1 MSKRTRPYEDVDVHQ
16 LPKYSRRGLGQSKRV
31 KRKSEAI
38 IADKENIPCFPQ
50 AKECKTV
57 PKQEIHRGIPRK
69 TSSVKTKKQPR
80 SRALQ
85 PKTND
90 RSKLLANYPV
100 SQHIAKSDLYNEE
113 GWIGQQQRLF
123 TSILNEV
130 LESQNTKAGPWDE
143 ESIRKTAFD
152 FYQADSFQLI
162 VRRLRIVPY
171 F

>member
-1 MSKRTRPYEDVDVHQ
+1 MSKRTRPYEDVDVYQ

-31 KRKSEAI
+31 KRKSEVI
-38 IADKENIPCFPQ
+38 IADKENIPYFPQ
-50 AKECKTV
+50 AKERKTV
-57 PKQEIHRGIPRK
+57 PKQVHQGIPRK
-69 TSSVKTKKQPR
+69 TSSIKATKQPR

-90 RSKLLANYPV
+90 RSKLLANHPV

-130 LESQNTKAGPWDE
+130 LESQNAKASPWDE

-162 VRRLRIVPY
+162 VRRLKIVPY